1 MARVKTYNM
10 GFDPNDVESGS
21 NFVQHPAPT
30 LVRVKITE
38 ADLGFVSSTGNK
50 GIHLQ
55 FKILGSKPP
64 KKGQQWATLHHYLT
78 NTEAARWRF
87 KELLEALGLPMKATL
102 KESDLVG
109 KVCLAKLRAE
119 DYEGEHQAKIARL
132 MNLDDEE
139 DLDEDELE
147 DDDEDESDDD
157 EDNEPDEDED
167 EPDEEET
174 DYNEWSLVQL
184 RAELEARVLETTG
197 RKKALV
203 ERLEEYDSADE
214 SDDEEDDEDEET
226 VDYESMSLREL
237 RVAAKEA
244 GIATRGLDKDALIEA
259 LEEEP
264 DDEPD
269 EDEDEDDESDE
280 EATDYSEWSLKDLR
294 AEAKERKIK
303 TVGLDK
309 DALVEALTEDDGD
322 PFEEDDE

>member
-1 MARVKTYNM
+1 M

-139 DLDEDELE
+139 DLDEDELDDE
-147 DDDEDESDDD
+147 DDDADEDDEDSED
-157 EDNEPDEDED
+157 EDNES
-167 EPDEEET
+167 DEEAD
-174 DYNEWSLVQL
+174 DYNDWSLQQL
-184 RAELEARVLETTG
+184 RAELESRDLETTG

-203 ERLEEYDSADE
+203 ERLETDDDE
-214 SDDEEDDEDEET
+214 TGPDADDEEEADDEDA
-226 VDYESMSLREL
+226 VDYESMGIREL
-237 RVAAKEA
+237 RAAAKEA

-264 DDEPD
+264 DEEPD
-269 EDEDEDDESDE
+269 EDEAEPE
-280 EATDYSEWSLKDLR
+280 EATDYSDWSLKDLR
-294 AEAKERKIK
+294 AEARERKIK

-309 DALVEALTEDDGD
+309 DALVEALAEDDGD
-322 PFEEDDE
+322 PFEDDDE